1 MQVLKIQNNYN
12 TYKKTPSC
20 NYTNKELA
28 IPTISDSVSLSPN
41 FTGAANAPKGL
52 YGKFTEWIANNYY
65 KKFYNS
71 KAAAYIVN
79 HTNSPKWNNMTT
91 HMSALGSTLISGMY
105 VIRTLENDKLDPQR
119 RKTLAINDFLTWGI
133 STAGAYWLDAK
144 LGNLCDKATTR
155 FAANYLLDNPKARQ
169 QDILGEWHPK
179 DLREMMKNW
188 ADHVKPDSK
197 EGQELLEK
205 MSKEAYKGVVFQ
217 VENAGAES
225 AETLKPMLKIW
236 LDNMKP
242 DSKES
247 QALIKELGEE
257 NFKKLTAGFDK
268 IGADLQPMITK
279 LKPMLLDW
287 VKNVEPASAEGLN
300 FVKKLGK
307 LSYKNIRDFN
317 LDILKDPKLTTQID
331 GIGVL
336 KSLFVFGMVYRYIVP
351 VLVMKPAN
359 FIGNYIHKKN
369 AEKAQNVETVKPQT
383 ETKKA

>member
-1 MQVLKIQNNYN
+1 MQVTQVQNNYN
-12 TYKKTPSC
+12 TYKKIPSY
-20 NYTNKELA
+20 NYNNKMQT
-28 IPTISDSVSLSPN
+28 IPAAGDSVSFSPN

-65 KKFYNS
+65 KRFYNS
-71 KAAAYIVN
+71 KAASYIIN

-105 VIRTLENDKLDPQR
+105 IVRTLENDKLDPER

-144 LGNLCDKATTR
+144 LGSICDKATTR

-188 ADHVKPDSK
+188 ADHVKPESK
-197 EGQELLEK
+197 EGQELLSK
-205 MSKEAYKGVVFQ
+205 LSKEAYKGISFKI
-217 VENAGAES
+217 ENAGDDI
-225 AETLKPMLKIW
+225 ETLKPMLKTW
-236 LDNMKP
+236 LENIKP
-242 DSKES
+242 DSKEG
-247 QALIKELGEE
+247 QELIKELGEE
-257 NFKKLTAGFDK
+257 NFKKLTTGFDK
-268 IGADLQPMITK
+268 LGAELQPMTAK
-279 LKPMLLDW
+279 LKPMLQNW
-287 VKNVEPASAEGLN
+287 VKNVEPASEEGLN

-307 LSYKNIRDFN
+307 LSYKSIRDFN

-359 FIGNYIHKKN
+359 LIGNYIHKKN
-369 AEKAQNVETVKPQT
+369 AEKAKNAEALKQQT